1 MEERVCTHEEK
12 RKARRRLRNRMR
24 MNLQEER
31 SIPSS
36 SSRGLRGISDLFC
49 GYWRRNVGFLK
60 RSGGVG
66 KWIFAEGVLCGS
78 RQGSQEDEQIKEEEM
93 KIMRGNRKG
102 GKRKEGEGKSCS
114 RRM

>member
-1 MEERVCTHEEK
+1 MYTRREKKGKEEI
-12 RKARRRLRNRMR
+12 ADRMR

-31 SIPSS
+31 SIPS

-60 RSGGVG
+60 RSGGVV
-66 KWIFAEGVLCGS
+66 KWIFAGVFCGS
-78 RQGSQEDEQIKEEEM
+78 DQGSQEDEQIKEEEM

-102 GKRKEGEGKSCS
+102 GEEGRGRKVLLSPDVISCPEAS
-114 RRM
+114 

>member
-60 RSGGVG
+60 RSGGVV
-66 KWIFAEGVLCGS
+66 KWIFAGVFCGS
-78 RQGSQEDEQIKEEEM
+78 DQGSQEDEQIKEEEM